1 MQLHRRC
8 SYGSV
13 RFPKSAV
20 WAAVPASG
28 QESAQRRAGQFPAI
42 QKMVDEFGLHRLL
55 QPDCAR
61 LFKDGHLNEAV
72 RKALEKYETY
82 VQQTSALSKIGVD
95 LMANAFNE
103 RRRTIHSC

>member
-1 MQLHRRC
+1 MRLMPC
-8 SYGSV
+8 VLGSLDQDRKLSLEV
-13 RFPKSAV
+13 
-20 WAAVPASG
+20 G
-28 QESAQRRAGQFPAI
+28 L
-42 QKMVDEFGLHRLL
+42 GLHRLL

>member
-1 MQLHRRC
+1 LDATLRKLKVNLSAEFRELHLPDER
-8 SYGSV
+8 
-13 RFPKSAV
+13 
-20 WAAVPASG
+20 
-28 QESAQRRAGQFPAI
+28 PAI
-42 QKMVDEFGLHRLL
+42 VPPPHAFQKMVDEFGLHRLL